1 METEGNVTNKPWGEA
16 WCRVPIELYNEVQ
29 EHARG
34 VDRPLSYFWKKWIL
48 EGYKREFGVN
58 K

>member
-1 METEGNVTNKPWGEA
+1 MEAENNEIQKPWGEA

-29 EHARG
+29 GHAKV
-34 VDRPLSYFWKKWIL
+34 VDRPLCYFWKKWIV
-48 EGYKREFGVN
+48 EGYKREFGMN